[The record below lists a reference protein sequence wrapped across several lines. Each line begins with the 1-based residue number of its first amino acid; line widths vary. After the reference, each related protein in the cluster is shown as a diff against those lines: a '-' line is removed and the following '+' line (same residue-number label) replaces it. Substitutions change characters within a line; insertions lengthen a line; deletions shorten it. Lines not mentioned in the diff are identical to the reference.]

1 MGLIGD
7 STISV
12 GTIDI
17 FYYLRIE
24 TLGFKI
30 FLIKKKFN
38 LKL

>member
-7 STISV
+7 STILV

-24 TLGFKI
+24 TSGFKI
-30 FLIKKKFN
+30 FLIIKKRN
-38 LKL
+38 NYT